1 MKLKKGFVLKN
12 IGDNHIV
19 VPVGAQTVDFRC
31 MITLNETGAF
41 LWKLLETEQ
50 TAQTL
55 TVALL
60 GEYDVTEDRAQA
72 DVAAFIDRLRDNA
85 LLEE

>member
-1 MKLKKGFVLKN
+1 MKIKSGFVLKDV
-12 IGDNHIV
+12 GDNHIV

-41 LWKLLETEQ
+41 LWKLLENEQ
-50 TAQTL
+50 TEESLLA
-55 TVALL
+55 ALL
-60 GEYDVTEDRAQA
+60 KDYDVDKERAAA
-72 DVAAFIDRLRDNA
+72 DVAVFLNNLRDSA

>member
-1 MKLKKGFVLKN
+1 MKIKEGFVLKTV
-12 IGDNHIV
+12 GDNYIV

-41 LWKLLETEQ
+41 LWKALENEHSEEQ
-50 TAQTL
+50 L
-55 TVALL
+55 VDALL
-60 GEYDVTEDRAQA
+60 AEYDVTAA
-72 DVAAFIDRLRDNA
+72 LAKNDVAAFIVKLRENG

>member
-1 MKLKKGFVLKN
+1 MKLKSGFVLKS
-12 IGDNHIV
+12 IGENHIV

-31 MITLNETGAF
+31 MITLNATGAF

-50 TAQTL
+50 TEQTL
-55 TVALL
+55 VAALL
-60 GEYDVTEDRAQA
+60 EAYDVTQERAKE
-72 DVAAFIDRLRDNA
+72 DVAVFLEKLQNDA